1 MRASRTLRTTGLV
14 ALAAGSLL
22 LSACSGT
29 SSASGDAATFE
40 VESETGT
47 VSLPVEPKAAL
58 GFYTTDVDMLITL
71 GYPLASEQP
80 IRGDSGYTTFPSYFD
95 QAALEGVT
103 PFANFPEF
111 NYEKVLDAEP
121 DFILNGLG
129 YDEEIGETLSDI
141 APTYTY
147 NGFDGRDWREIFKE
161 TATNLDRV
169 EQYDAW
175 LASYQ
180 ARVDELKAEIE
191 ATGTDPVV
199 ASLSYYEGELGT
211 SCSYGLMCGV
221 YEDLG
226 LSIAPIAEG
235 DGVTLSLEQ
244 IDQLQGIDL
253 VFESAATDLVSD
265 AKSATEL
272 TSTTAWQ
279 NLSFVQTDSIAN
291 YEMDI
296 VYGSPSGQLTF
307 LELVAAAV
315 LDYAAKTGR

>member
-1 MRASRTLRTTGLV
+1 MRSRRLLALA
-14 ALAAGSLL
+14 ALAAGSLAL
-22 LSACSGT
+22 TACSGA
-29 SSASGDAATFE
+29 SSAGGDAETFA
-40 VESETGT
+40 VESATGT
-47 VSLPVEPKAAL
+47 VNIPVEPQAAL

-80 IRGDSGYTTFPSYFD
+80 IRGDSGYTTFPAYFD
-95 QAALEGVT
+95 QDALAGIT

-111 NYEKVLDAEP
+111 NYEKVLEAEP

-147 NGFDGRDWREIFKE
+147 NGFDGRNWLEIFEE
-161 TATNLDRV
+161 TATALDRV
-169 EQYDAW
+169 DEYQAW
-175 LASYQ
+175 VDGYQ
-180 ARVDELKAEIE
+180 ARVDELKAEI
-191 ATGTDPVV
+191 AAAGVNPVV
-199 ASLSYYEGELGT
+199 ASLSYYEGALGT

-226 LSIAPIAEG
+226 LTIAPISAG
-235 DGVTLSLEQ
+235 DGVELSLEQ

-253 VFESAATDLVSD
+253 VFESAGTDLVSD
-265 AKSATEL
+265 MKSAPEL
-272 TSTTAWQ
+272 TGTTAWQ
-279 NLSFVQTDSIAN
+279 NLDFVKSDSIAN

-296 VYGSPSGQLTF
+296 VYGSPSGQLAF

-315 LDYAAKTGR
+315 LKTAAS